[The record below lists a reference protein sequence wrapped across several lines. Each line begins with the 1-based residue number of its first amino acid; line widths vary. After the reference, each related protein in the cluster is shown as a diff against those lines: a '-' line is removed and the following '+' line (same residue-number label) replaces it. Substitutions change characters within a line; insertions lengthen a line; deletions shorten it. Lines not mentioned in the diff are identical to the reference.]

1 MSHKYKTNFNR
12 LWLPM
17 TYIVMYDLTI
27 AFIIIHASFNTSS
40 HQSLGWKYQLTAY
53 KSHVIYAHGRCGRW
67 LILCFVSFFF
77 VGRTNESKVFF
88 SRIGSVWSG
97 IVYLIGMIL
106 SGIEHLDLV
115 LFLSLR
121 YSHQRI
127 SGACWGPA
135 LLGAVTKRRC
145 IGHLFETPCCT
156 LYHQHTPASLMNL
169 SPLV

>member
-1 MSHKYKTNFNR
+1 MQA
-12 LWLPM
+12 
-17 TYIVMYDLTI
+17 LTP
-27 AFIIIHASFNTSS
+27 SS

-53 KSHVIYAHGRCGRW
+53 KCHVIYAHGRCGRW
-67 LILCFVSFFF
+67 LIVCFVSFFF
-77 VGRTNESKVFF
+77 VGRTNESKVF

-97 IVYLIGMIL
+97 IGTAYLISMIL

-115 LFLSLR
+115 LILSLIQ

-135 LLGAVTKRRC
+135 LLGAGTKRKC
-145 IGHLFETPCCT
+145 IGHLLETPCCT
-156 LYHQHTPASLMNL
+156 FYHQHTSDSASLMNL